1 MKLIFL
7 LFLFAAP
14 VISQD
19 CCNQILLNQN
29 DLYNLSLKNHSQ
41 LFYSI
46 IANRI
51 ILEENQEVIIQNQAF
66 LFNVLSKI
74 GNSSQVITNVS
85 DEFNVKTKNEDKI
98 LNYTVEILVNVKKI
112 LENQNISLE
121 NQILEQVQRSQRRQN
136 VITQRLTILNQTIN
150 GSLDILKRVSDR
162 ERFLMQEDEKIVQE
176 LNMIKDFLI
185 AVLVFLLLL
194 LLVLLGFIVSFISLQ
209 KKRNKKLKIKN
220 PYINLIWFKNELLS
234 KINYA

>member
-7 LFLFAAP
+7 LFLFVAP

-29 DLYNLSLKNHSQ
+29 DLYNLHLRIIVNF
-41 LFYSI
+41 FYSI

-85 DEFNVKTKNEDKI
+85 DEFNVITKNEDKI

-121 NQILEQVQRSQRRQN
+121 NQTLEQVQRSQRRQN
-136 VITQRLTILNQTIN
+136 VTTQRLTILNQTIN

-194 LLVLLGFIVSFISLQ
+194 ILVLLCFLVSFISLQ
-209 KKRNKKLKIKN
+209 KERNKKIAEDQVPIHQSDLVQ
-220 PYINLIWFKNELLS
+220 E
-234 KINYA
+234 